1 MGVDSLEPRSNGPSA
16 SQGHRPPQGSTVV
29 APTMVDEVMAV
40 KKISVALDP
49 DVAEA
54 AASAADAHGQSLSA
68 WLNDAAR
75 SRLVIESGRQA
86 VAEWQTENGEL
97 DDEERATAEVLLDDL
112 LGAARRRS
120 A

>member
-1 MGVDSLEPRSNGPSA
+1 
-16 SQGHRPPQGSTVV
+16 
-29 APTMVDEVMAV
+29 MAV

-54 AASAADAHGQSLSA
+54 ASSAAQAHGQSLSA

-75 SRLVIESGRQA
+75 ARLALERGRLA
-86 VAEWQTENGEL
+86 VQHWQDEQGALT
-97 DDEERATAEVLLDDL
+97 DEERASADALLDEL
-112 LGAARRRS
+112 LGTSHRRS

>member
-1 MGVDSLEPRSNGPSA
+1 
-16 SQGHRPPQGSTVV
+16 
-29 APTMVDEVMAV
+29 MAV

-54 AASAADAHGQSLSA
+54 AASAAQAHGQSLSS

-75 SRLVIESGRQA
+75 SRLVLERGRQA
-86 VAEWQTENGEL
+86 VQQWQDEHGTL
-97 DDEERATAEVLLDDL
+97 TDDERASADALLDDL
-112 LGAARRRS
+112 LGTSRRRS

>member
-1 MGVDSLEPRSNGPSA
+1 
-16 SQGHRPPQGSTVV
+16 
-29 APTMVDEVMAV
+29 MAV

-54 AASAADAHGQSLSA
+54 AALAAEALGQSLSA

-75 SRLVIESGRQA
+75 SRLVIERGRRA
-86 VAEWQTENGEL
+86 VLEWQNERGEL
-97 DDEERATAEVLLDDL
+97 TAEERASAEALMDDL